1 MIAIVVAAAFVLVVI
16 LAAWS
21 RRAATRAE
29 RRSVRTYGKALG
41 VLADVS
47 RRSDSHVVVNAPEG
61 DAVARPHVHTSDPI
75 EATRPAARVRADV
88 PKPRVRLQPPSLPGH
103 PAPPS
108 VDEPDPTELLPR
120 IRGAHLTRAAERA
133 LPPQNEQ
140 ARLVAR
146 QRAINASL
154 PGDGAVDA
162 PGPTAAD
169 DADVTVVAGA
179 APRESATP
187 DDAAAATAPTTALDD
202 SALALDAV
210 DADAPPAGAAPDAAA
225 PSLAEDDSPPRS
237 VEPVRPMLFD
247 DALEPEVPAG
257 RGRRELRHLAP
268 GRENTMRRAATGAAA
283 AVVVG
288 ALAVGGYEIAAS
300 RGPSTHNNPPTATTT
315 NSTPAKSGTSGTP
328 GTTTPKS
335 QHTGTSQPSN
345 MLEPKTQSSALVTY
359 SVPATT
365 YTLTLSADAS
375 GACWVGV
382 EQSANGPYLWMDT
395 LAPGAT
401 TTYQATGAIFV
412 RIGNPRVLTLAV
424 NGEKV
429 DLPNG
434 RTQVYNASLIPAS
447 SAA

>member
-1 MIAIVVAAAFVLVVI
+1 MIAIVVAAAFVLVVV

-61 DAVARPHVHTSDPI
+61 DAVARAHVHTSDPI

-108 VDEPDPTELLPR
+108 LDEPDPTAVLPR

-140 ARLVAR
+140 AKLVAR
-146 QRAINASL
+146 QRAINASR
-154 PGDGAVDA
+154 PGEGDA
-162 PGPTAAD
+162 DVPGPPPAD
-169 DADVTVVAGA
+169 DGDVTVVAGA
-179 APRESATP
+179 DPVTP
-187 DDAAAATAPTTALDD
+187 DAATAVPTVPLDDEVITLATADAAAAAPDT
-202 SALALDAV
+202 
-210 DADAPPAGAAPDAAA
+210 APDAPAPLSEEEDESP
-225 PSLAEDDSPPRS
+225 PSL
-237 VEPVRPMLFD
+237 EPVRPMLFD
-247 DALEPEVPAG
+247 DALEPEAPAG
-257 RGRRELRHLAP
+257 RPRRELRHLAP

-300 RGPSTHNNPPTATTT
+300 RGPSAHNNAPTATTT
-315 NSTPAKSGTSGTP
+315 NSTPAKSGTSGAP

-401 TTYQATGAIFV
+401 ATYQATGAIFV

-434 RTQVYNASLIPAS
+434 RTQVYNASLVPAS